1 MTSFWLAQH
10 PTTVS
15 PPSNRSRN
23 RQQGKPKSARNRNT
37 AGQVRIIAG
46 QWRGRKL
53 AVADVAGLRP
63 TGDRV
68 RETLFNWLQAD
79 IAGSQCL
86 DLFAGSGALGFEA
99 LSRFAASSTFVE
111 PDPHAFSTLQASADG
126 LELTNDARARLMQT
140 TANQFLAG
148 NRQPFDIVFVDPPF
162 GDNLQ
167 WDIIASLIP
176 DHLAPNAMIY
186 VESPSGQIVPDQWP
200 EGLCVQ
206 GKTIWRRICSFIDQI
221 CPKMTSVRGSGIAPQ
236 DILPHTLLSDP

>member
-1 MTSFWLAQH
+1 MASLWLAQH

-23 RQQGKPKSARNRNT
+23 HQQGKPKNVRNRNT

-79 IAGSQCL
+79 IAGSHCL

-99 LSRFAASSTFVE
+99 LSRFAASSTFIE
-111 PDPHAFSTLQASADG
+111 PDSHAFSTLQASAEG
-126 LELTNDARARLMQT
+126 LELADDGRVRLLQS
-140 TANQFLAG
+140 TASQFLAG
-148 NRQPFDIVFVDPPF
+148 NRQLFDIVFVDPPF
-162 GDNLQ
+162 GETLQ
-167 WDIIASLIP
+167 WSTIASLMP

-186 VESPSGQIVPDQWP
+186 VESPSEQIVPNRWP
-200 EGLCVQ
+200 EGLCVHKEKQ
-206 GKTIWRRICSFIDQI
+206 FGDVHARLLIRSA
-221 CPKMTSVRGSGIAPQ
+221 PK
-236 DILPHTLLSDP
+236 